1 MRKIL
6 GTSVGVLVL
15 QWGCTKDRTESLAP
29 PGSADVGPGYLK
41 INEFLAK
48 GDAFSSDLG
57 TPSDWVEIYNPHPFE
72 VELKDGLWYLTDDAG
87 VNDLKFQIPNTKI
100 PPKGHLL
107 VWCDGTG
114 NFTGMVHSNFSLSSA
129 GEKIGLFYLGGGE
142 KVAVDT
148 RIYGPQTLDNVSEG
162 RSPDGSENWVTFSTP
177 TPGMPNP

>member
-1 MRKIL
+1 MRKFFKKSLAVLIL
-6 GTSVGVLVL
+6 LS
-15 QWGCTKDRTESLAP
+15 GCTKDRPGPSAP

-48 GDAFSSDLG
+48 GDAFLSDLG
-57 TPSDWVEIYNPHPFE
+57 TPSDWLEIYNPHPYV

-87 VNDLKFQIPNTKI
+87 TNDLKFQIPDTKI
-100 PPKGHLL
+100 PPQGHLI

-114 NFTGMVHSNFSLSSA
+114 SFTGMVHSNFSLSSA
-129 GEKIGLFYLGGGE
+129 GEKIGLFYMSPSG

-148 RIYGPQTLDNVSEG
+148 RTYGPQTLDNASEG
-162 RSPDGSENWVTFSTP
+162 RSPDGSENWVTFPNP